1 LNAFAK
7 IIHILT
13 EVGMVILV
21 SALQFEKVF
30 SRINP
35 TEVGMRTVV
44 RNEENSNADC
54 QMTLTDVGMLM
65 LTR

>member
-1 LNAFAK
+1 
-7 IIHILT
+7 
-13 EVGMVILV
+13 MVILV